1 MPPAESNLEVKV
13 VEGISHLALPARLDA
28 SNAREL
34 LDTLR
39 DELSAGHTQLCMDC
53 GKTESIDSTALG
65 VLIQALKRARAQGGD
80 LVLANV
86 GDAVRMVLAITRVD
100 RVCRVFES
108 EDLARLALRGSVEA

>member
-1 MPPAESNLEVKV
+1 MATSEYVPELRL
-13 VEGISHLALPARLDA
+13 VEGISHLALPQRLDA
-28 SNAREL
+28 SNARGL

-39 DELSAGHTQLCMDC
+39 NELTEGRTQICIDC

-65 VLIQALKRARAQGGD
+65 VLIQGLKRARAQGGD

-100 RVCRVFES
+100 RVCQVFDNEQAAS
-108 EDLARLALRGSVEA
+108 LALRGRVGA

>member
-1 MPPAESNLEVKV
+1 MPTSESVTELRV
-13 VEGISHLALPARLDA
+13 VDGISYLVVPQRLDA
-28 SNAREL
+28 ANARGL

-39 DELSAGHTQLCMDC
+39 SELGEGRTLVCIDC

-65 VLIQALKRARAQGGD
+65 VLVQGLKRARAVGGD

-100 RVCRVFES
+100 RVFHVYDS
-108 EDLARLALRGSVEA
+108 VHAANIALRGRVGT